1 MEPWHFWEERSYF
14 LTIRTLATKFAMRRW
29 TSILL
34 GAVLTAAFIG
44 PGTVTTAAAAGAD
57 YGLALL
63 WALTF
68 STLACWTL
76 QEAAAR
82 LAICSGRPLAEA
94 LRYQFDGWKGMAV
107 RLLVLGA
114 IVLGNAAF
122 EVGNVL
128 GAVAGLELVLDVPRR
143 LLVLGVGVISGAL
156 LWFGTLRMLP
166 RLLGAFVA
174 FMGLTFL
181 VTALQVHPPDA
192 TLLHHLIW
200 PALPEGAGLLIV
212 GLIGTTVVPYNL
224 FLGSRLARDE
234 PLDTTRFGLAVA
246 IVGGGFISM
255 AILVVGTAVQGAF
268 TYKSLADTLGQT
280 LGAWAHTLFALGL
293 FAAGFTSAL
302 TAPVAAA
309 ITARGLLAAPD
320 ALEHDRTYLIT
331 WLVVWGSGV
340 LLSLLDLRPIPAII
354 TAQALN
360 GVLLPVV
367 AVFLWIATNNPRLMG
382 REGLTSPGLNMMA
395 GLSVGVAVLLGLRNL
410 LAALQAAGA
419 PVLSESLLLKLAG
432 GTTFVLLL
440 LLSRYLYRLRRLSP

>member
-1 MEPWHFWEERSYF
+1 MQ
-14 LTIRTLATKFAMRRW
+14 RW

-44 PGTVTTAAAAGAD
+44 PGTVTTAAAAGAG

-94 LRYQFDGWKGMAV
+94 LRHQFGGWKGVAV

-128 GAVAGLELVLDVPRR
+128 GAVAGLELVFDAPRR
-143 LLVLGVGVISGAL
+143 LLVLGVGVLSGIL

-166 RLLGAFVA
+166 RVLGAFVA
-174 FMGLTFL
+174 FMGLAFL
-181 VTALQVHPPDA
+181 VTALRVHPPDA
-192 TLLHHLIW
+192 TLLRHLVW
-200 PALPEGAGLLIV
+200 PAQPEGAGLLVV

-224 FLGSRLARDE
+224 FLGSGLARDE
-234 PLDTTRFGLAVA
+234 PLDATRFGLAVA
-246 IVGGGFISM
+246 IVGGGLISM
-255 AILVVGTAVQGAF
+255 AVLVVGTAVHGAF
-268 TYKSLADTLGQT
+268 TYEALAETLGRT
-280 LGAWAHTLFALGL
+280 LGAWARTLFALGL

-302 TAPVAAA
+302 TAPIAAA
-309 ITARGLLAAPD
+309 ITARGLLRAPN
-320 ALEHDRTYLIT
+320 ASAHDRTYRIT
-331 WLVVWGSGV
+331 WLVVWSSGM
-340 LLSLLDLRPIPAII
+340 LLSLLDLRPIPAFI

-360 GVLLPVV
+360 GVLLPIV
-367 AVFLWIATNNPRLMG
+367 AVFLWIATNDPRLMG
-382 REGLTSPGLNMMA
+382 RDGLTSPGLNVLA

-410 LAALQAAGA
+410 LAALQAAGMGPA
-419 PVLSESLLLKLAG
+419 LSESLLLKLAG
-432 GTTFVLLL
+432 GITFFLLL
-440 LLSRYLYRLRRLSP
+440 LLSRYLYRLRRPAP

>member
-1 MEPWHFWEERSYF
+1 
-14 LTIRTLATKFAMRRW
+14 MRRW

-44 PGTVTTAAAAGAD
+44 PGTVTTAAAAGAG

-63 WALTF
+63 WALAF

-94 LRYQFDGWKGMAV
+94 LRDQFGGWQGTAV

-128 GAVAGLELVLDVPRR
+128 GAVAGLELVLEAPRS
-143 LLVLGVGVISGAL
+143 LMVLGVGLTSGVM

-166 RLLGAFVA
+166 RVLGAFVA
-174 FMGLTFL
+174 FMGLAFL
-181 VTALQVHPPDA
+181 VTALRLHPPDA
-192 TLLHHLIW
+192 ALLRRLVW
-200 PALPEGAGLLIV
+200 PALPEGAGLLVI

-224 FLGSRLARDE
+224 FLGSGLARGE
-234 PLDTTRFGLAVA
+234 SLSTTRFGLAVA
-246 IVGGGFISM
+246 IIGGGVISM
-255 AILVVGTAVQGAF
+255 AILVVGTAVSGSF
-268 TYKSLADTLGQT
+268 TYEALADTLGQT
-280 LGAWAHTLFALGL
+280 LGNWSRTLFALGL

-309 ITARGLLAAPD
+309 MVAQGILSRENRDHAP
-320 ALEHDRTYLIT
+320 EHNPVYRIT
-331 WLVVWGSGV
+331 WLIVWGSGI
-340 LLSLLDLRPIPAII
+340 LLGFSELRPIPAII

-360 GVLLPVV
+360 GILLPIV
-367 AVFLWIATNNPRLMG
+367 AVFLWITTNDPRLMG
-382 REGLTSPGLNMMA
+382 CDGLTSGVLNLLA

-410 LAALQAAGA
+410 LAALQAAGVG
-419 PVLSESLLLKLAG
+419 PVLSGSLLLKLSGG
-432 GTTFVLLL
+432 GTLILLL
-440 LLSRYLYRLRRLSP
+440 FLSRYLYRLRRLAP

>member
-1 MEPWHFWEERSYF
+1 M
-14 LTIRTLATKFAMRRW
+14 KRW

-44 PGTVTTAAAAGAD
+44 PGTVTTAAAAGAH

-82 LAICSGRPLAEA
+82 LAICSGLPLAEA
-94 LRYQFDGWKGMAV
+94 LRHQFDGWKGVAV
-107 RLLVLGA
+107 RLLALGA

-128 GAVAGLELVLDVPRR
+128 GAVAGLELVWPVSRPFLVIGIG
-143 LLVLGVGVISGAL
+143 LLSGAL

-166 RLLGAFVA
+166 RVLGAFVA
-174 FMGLTFL
+174 FMGLAFL
-181 VTALQVHPPDA
+181 VTALKVHPLDGA
-192 TLLHHLIW
+192 LLHRLVW
-200 PALPEGAGLLIV
+200 PSLPEGAGLLVI

-224 FLGSRLARDE
+224 FLGSGLAQGE
-234 PLDTTRFGLAVA
+234 QLNVTRFGLTVA
-246 IVGGGFISM
+246 IVGGGLISM

-268 TYKSLADTLGQT
+268 TYEALADTLGRT
-280 LGAWAHTLFALGL
+280 LGDGARVLFALGL

-302 TAPVAAA
+302 TAPIAAA
-309 ITARGLLAAPD
+309 ITARGLLADPSSGNASEPN
-320 ALEHDRTYLIT
+320 RTYRIT
-331 WLVVWGSGV
+331 WLVVWGSGIT
-340 LLSLLDLRPIPAII
+340 LSLLDLRPIPAII

-367 AVFLWIATNNPRLMG
+367 AVFLWIATNDPRLMG
-382 REGLTSPGLNMMA
+382 RNGLTSRGLNLLT
-395 GLSVGVAVLLGLRNL
+395 GISVGVAVLLGLRNL
-410 LAALQAAGA
+410 LAALQAAGIG
-419 PVLSESLLLKLAG
+419 PPLSESLLLKVAG
-432 GTTFVLLL
+432 GLTLVLLL
-440 LLSRYLYRLRRLSP
+440 CVSRYLYRLRRLRS

>member
-1 MEPWHFWEERSYF
+1 
-14 LTIRTLATKFAMRRW
+14 MRRW

-44 PGTVTTAAAAGAD
+44 PGTVTTAAAAGAG

-94 LRYQFDGWKGMAV
+94 LRDQFDGWKGVAV
-107 RLLVLGA
+107 RLLALGA

-128 GAVAGLELVLDVPRR
+128 GAVAGLELVFDVPRR
-143 LLVLGVGVISGAL
+143 LLVLGVGLLSGTL

-166 RLLGAFVA
+166 RVLGVFVA
-174 FMGLTFL
+174 FMGLAFL
-181 VTALQVHPPDA
+181 ITALQVHPPDA
-192 TLLHHLIW
+192 ALLRHLVW
-200 PALPEGAGLLIV
+200 PALPEGAGLLVV

-224 FLGSRLARDE
+224 FLGSGLARGE

-246 IVGGGFISM
+246 IVGGGLISM
-255 AILVVGTAVQGAF
+255 AVLVVGTAVQGTF
-268 TYKSLADTLGQT
+268 TYAALADTLGRV
-280 LGAWAHTLFALGL
+280 LGTWARTLFALGL

-302 TAPVAAA
+302 TAPIAAA
-309 ITARGLLAAPD
+309 ITARGLLSAPN
-320 ALEHDRTYLIT
+320 ASEHDRTYRLT

-360 GVLLPVV
+360 GVLLPIV
-367 AVFLWIATNNPRLMG
+367 AVFLWIATNDPRLMG
-382 REGLTSPGLNMMA
+382 RDGLTSPGLNVLA
-395 GLSVGVAVLLGLRNL
+395 GLSVGIAVLLGLRNL
-410 LAALQAAGA
+410 LAALQAAGVG

-432 GTTFVLLL
+432 GITFFLLL
-440 LLSRYLYRLRRLSP
+440 LLGRYLYRLRRLAP

>member
-1 MEPWHFWEERSYF
+1 
-14 LTIRTLATKFAMRRW
+14 MRRW

-44 PGTVTTAAAAGAD
+44 PGTVTTAAAAGAG

-63 WALTF
+63 WALAF

-94 LRYQFDGWKGMAV
+94 LRDQFGGWQGTAV

-128 GAVAGLELVLDVPRR
+128 GAVAGLELVLEAPRS
-143 LLVLGVGVISGAL
+143 LMVLGVGLTSGVM

-166 RLLGAFVA
+166 RVLGAFVA
-174 FMGLTFL
+174 FMGLAFL
-181 VTALQVHPPDA
+181 VTALRLHPPDA
-192 TLLHHLIW
+192 ALLRRLVW
-200 PALPEGAGLLIV
+200 PALPEGAGLLVI

-224 FLGSRLARDE
+224 FLGSGLARGE
-234 PLDTTRFGLAVA
+234 SLSTTRFGLAVA
-246 IVGGGFISM
+246 IIGGGVISM
-255 AILVVGTAVQGAF
+255 AILVVGTAVSGSF
-268 TYKSLADTLGQT
+268 TYEALADTLGQT
-280 LGAWAHTLFALGL
+280 LGNWSRTLFALCL

-309 ITARGLLAAPD
+309 MVAQGILSRENRDHAP
-320 ALEHDRTYLIT
+320 EHNPVYRIT
-331 WLVVWGSGV
+331 WLIVWGSGI
-340 LLSLLDLRPIPAII
+340 LLGFSELRPIPAII

-360 GVLLPVV
+360 GILLPIV
-367 AVFLWIATNNPRLMG
+367 AVFLWITTNDPRLMG
-382 REGLTSPGLNMMA
+382 CDGLTSGVLNLLA

-410 LAALQAAGA
+410 LAALQAAGVG
-419 PVLSESLLLKLAG
+419 PVLSGSLLLKLSGG
-432 GTTFVLLL
+432 GTLILLL
-440 LLSRYLYRLRRLSP
+440 FLSRYLYRLRRLAP

>member
-1 MEPWHFWEERSYF
+1 MQ
-14 LTIRTLATKFAMRRW
+14 RW

-44 PGTVTTAAAAGAD
+44 PGTVTTAAAAGAG

-94 LRYQFDGWKGMAV
+94 LRDQFDGWKGVAV
-107 RLLVLGA
+107 RLLALGA

-128 GAVAGLELVLDVPRR
+128 GAMAGLELVFDAPRR
-143 LLVLGVGVISGAL
+143 LLVLGVGVASGAL

-166 RLLGAFVA
+166 RVLGAFVA
-174 FMGLTFL
+174 FMGLAFL
-181 VTALQVHPPDA
+181 ITALQVHPPDA
-192 TLLHHLIW
+192 ALLRHLVW
-200 PALPEGAGLLIV
+200 PVMPEGTGLLVV

-224 FLGSRLARDE
+224 FLGSGLARGE
-234 PLDTTRFGLAVA
+234 PLDATRFGLAVA
-246 IVGGGFISM
+246 IVGGGLISM
-255 AILVVGTAVQGAF
+255 AVLVVGTAVHGAF
-268 TYKSLADTLGQT
+268 TYAALADTLGRV
-280 LGAWAHTLFALGL
+280 LGTWARALFALGL

-302 TAPVAAA
+302 TAPIAAA
-309 ITARGLLAAPD
+309 ITARGLLSAPN
-320 ALEHDRTYLIT
+320 ASEHDRTYRLT

-360 GVLLPVV
+360 GVLLPIV
-367 AVFLWIATNNPRLMG
+367 AVFLWIATNDPRLMG
-382 REGLTSPGLNMMA
+382 RDGLTSPGLNVLA
-395 GLSVGVAVLLGLRNL
+395 GLSVGIAVLLGLRNL
-410 LAALQAAGA
+410 LAALQAAGVG

-432 GTTFVLLL
+432 GITFFLLL
-440 LLSRYLYRLRRLSP
+440 LLGRYLYRLRRLAP

>member
-1 MEPWHFWEERSYF
+1 
-14 LTIRTLATKFAMRRW
+14 MRRW
-29 TSILL
+29 PSILL

-44 PGTVTTAAAAGAD
+44 PGTVTTAAAAGAG
-57 YGLALL
+57 YGLVLL

-94 LRYQFDGWKGMAV
+94 LRHQFDGWKGVAV

-128 GAVAGLELVLDVPRR
+128 GAVAGLELVFDAPRR
-143 LLVLGVGVISGAL
+143 LLVLGVGVLSGIL

-166 RLLGAFVA
+166 RVLGAFVA
-174 FMGLTFL
+174 FMGLAFL
-181 VTALQVHPPDA
+181 ITALQVHPPDA
-192 TLLHHLIW
+192 TLLRHLVW
-200 PALPEGAGLLIV
+200 PSLPEGAGLLVV

-224 FLGSRLARDE
+224 FLGSGLARDE
-234 PLDTTRFGLAVA
+234 PLEATRFGLAVA
-246 IVGGGFISM
+246 IVGGGLISM
-255 AILVVGTAVQGAF
+255 AVLVVGTAVHGAF
-268 TYKSLADTLGQT
+268 TYEALASTLGRT
-280 LGAWAHTLFALGL
+280 LGAWARTLFALGL

-302 TAPVAAA
+302 TAPMAAA
-309 ITARGLLAAPD
+309 ITARGLLNAPN
-320 ALEHDRTYLIT
+320 ASEHDRTYRIT
-331 WLVVWGSGV
+331 WLVVWGSGI

-360 GVLLPVV
+360 GVLLPIV
-367 AVFLWIATNNPRLMG
+367 AVFLWIATNDPRLMG
-382 REGLTSPGLNMMA
+382 RNGLTSPGLNMLA

-410 LAALQAAGA
+410 LAALQATGMG
-419 PVLSESLLLKLAG
+419 PPLSESLLLKLAG
-432 GTTFVLLL
+432 GITFFLLL
-440 LLSRYLYRLRRLSP
+440 LLSRYLYRLRRLAP